1 MENKWEYDQ
10 WNRAHQWH
18 VERAILADDPIN
30 WSKTMT

>member
-1 MENKWEYDQ
+1 MQNKWEFDE

-30 WSKTMT
+30 WSKTLT